1 MSVVMNRL
9 VEVEDSVV
17 WKGGVHELQ
26 DGCV

>member
-1 MSVVMNRL
+1 MNGVMNRL

-17 WKGGVHELQ
+17 RKGGLHELQ